1 MCSSSS
7 QPLLLRVVRAV
18 FSSTWFL
25 GFLPSVDAQINIAD
39 SSAAGNQVDLGTAYT
54 QSFDSLANTNTSPVP
69 WVNNGTLPGWY
80 AYRQSSG
87 AVTAYN
93 PSQGGAP
100 DFGSFGALGSLDR
113 ALGSG
118 LNGGQAD
125 SLHFGVRF
133 VNDAAPAITGFD
145 ISFDGEQWYY
155 GDSIPGVTESL
166 KFSYQIFDAGQGSLS
181 APSGWT
187 AVNALEFV
195 SPVANSTSYLQ
206 GLNGNLP
213 ANRREG
219 IADSFTGLTLATG
232 QELWLRWTATN
243 LLQIS
248 DHSLAIDSL
257 SVRFTAVPEPAAYV
271 ALAGGFAFSAVLCR
285 RKRRAELALG
295 TILRG

>member
-7 QPLLLRVVRAV
+7 HPLLLRIVRAIL
-18 FSSTWFL
+18 SSTWFL
-25 GFLPSVDAQINIAD
+25 GFLPSVDAQINMVD
-39 SSAAGNQVDLGTAYT
+39 SGATGSQVNLGAAYT

-93 PSQGGAP
+93 PSQRTAP
-100 DFGSFGALGSLDR
+100 FGSFGILGSADR
-113 ALGSG
+113 ALGSS
-118 LNGGQAD
+118 LNGAQAD
-125 SLHFGVRF
+125 VLHFGVRF
-133 VNDAAPAITGFD
+133 VNDASSLITGFD
-145 ISFDGEQWYY
+145 ISFDGEQWFY
-155 GDSIPGVTESL
+155 GDSIPGVIESL
-166 KFSYQIFDAGQGSLS
+166 VFSYQIFDAGQGSLS

-213 ANRREG
+213 ANRQEG

-232 QELWLRWTATN
+232 QELWLRWTASD
-243 LLQIS
+243 LLQIT
-248 DHSLAIDSL
+248 DHSLAIDNL
-257 SVRFTAVPEPAAYV
+257 SVRFTAVPEPATYV
-271 ALAGGFAFSAVLCR
+271 VVVGGFAFSAVLCR
-285 RKRRAELALG
+285 RKRRAELA
-295 TILRG
+295 